1 MPPHNLFDS
10 DCEGVSMG
18 QYFNSFLSSSI
29 NRLTPMCNDSAV
41 DSAVVTPMSCNDS
54 SGTTPMC
61 NDSGPRVYS
70 PTYPMNQQ
78 PSSAHA
84 TSGKSCTSPSKA
96 HRNTSTHHHGSSSVA
111 TDPDPRRPP
120 LNPIKPKT
128 SHRNRKKVG
137 LSINVP
143 TPPSDP
149 HNLPSFHDGDYHPHP
164 PPISCSR
171 NIELRRK
178 SLSERHFFRP
188 VSEDEESV
196 MMGQQK
202 Q

>member
-1 MPPHNLFDS
+1 
-10 DCEGVSMG
+10 MG
-18 QYFNSFLSSSI
+18 QYFNSFLSSSL

-41 DSAVVTPMSCNDS
+41 DSAVTPMCNDG

-70 PTYPMNQQ
+70 PTYPMNHQ

-96 HRNTSTHHHGSSSVA
+96 HRNHTSTTQHHGSSSVA

-120 LNPIKPKT
+120 LNPIKLKT

-143 TPPSDP
+143 TPSSDP
-149 HNLPSFHDGDYHPHP
+149 HNIPSFHDGDHSHP

-171 NIELRRK
+171 NVELRRK

-196 MMGQQK
+196 RMGQQSK